1 MANRRKLKQD
11 INIVCGELFAECIA
25 ASLYSSDVNED
36 TVNNILTAILV
47 FHDDFIRRLSHT
59 DPGMTP
65 KTYFNKLKADFNKEA
80 TEVVDQIVALG

>member
-25 ASLYSSDVNED
+25 ASLYSSDVND
-36 TVNNILTAILV
+36 ILTAILV
-47 FHDDFIRRLSHT
+47 FHDDFIRRVSHT
-59 DPGMTP
+59 EPGMTP